1 MRLVMI
7 LRLHVEDQGP
17 DDTAA
22 RIIAGPPISIFSM
35 QSSWDAPFATVS
47 SKG

>member
-1 MRLVMI
+1 MRLGGD

-22 RIIAGPPISIFSM
+22 RIIAALT
-35 QSSWDAPFATVS
+35 QAA
-47 SKG
+47 

>member
-1 MRLVMI
+1 MMRLVMI

-22 RIIAGPPISIFSM
+22 RIIAALT
-35 QSSWDAPFATVS
+35 QAALTQDAHPTS
-47 SKG
+47 DPRPLC